1 MPVDLQPRIDKQIV
15 KLVRDQPINFFR
27 HCPVTGAQPRLHV
40 ARMDQLKVAPVMAE
54 LKPYT
59 KSKQTLIDTG
69 QHYDFNMSD
78 IFFQQLEI
86 PATDVN
92 LGVGSG
98 SHACETAE
106 IITRFEPIVLE
117 RKPDL
122 VPLRECQVRSC
133 GRPGVRQT
141 HKIRPG
147 THYLKN
153 AHTRVLTSSAR

>member
-59 KSKQTLIDTG
+59 KSKQTPIDTG

-78 IFFQQLEI
+78 IFFQQQRSRRLTSTW
-86 PATDVN
+86 A
-92 LGVGSG
+92 S
-98 SHACETAE
+98 
-106 IITRFEPIVLE
+106 
-117 RKPDL
+117 
-122 VPLRECQVRSC
+122 VR
-133 GRPGVRQT
+133 V
-141 HKIRPG
+141 
-147 THYLKN
+147 
-153 AHTRVLTSSAR
+153 ATRVKPRKL